1 MSTCHMVE
9 KVQGWLKLGSEGCE
23 RIPLRVRARDV
34 TAATRT
40 AAKRHVAAWGI
51 APDAL
56 ASTRVSSACD
66 SMLCTPP
73 DGLQNSVEHRGG
85 AWSLQ
90 AAGGELLSAGTAE

>member
-1 MSTCHMVE
+1 MSFPP
-9 KVQGWLKLGSEGCE
+9 
-23 RIPLRVRARDV
+23 RDRARDV